1 MLPDGKRDTV
11 VPDSF
16 RIILA
21 KYLRHREAKSLA
33 PNGGECLSSTCG
45 LLRRAKIVAGEL
57 VSIGKETDRSWE
69 QGEDPSVL
77 DFKLN
82 EYGKQSKM
90 VIADRADRKRWVIL
104 GKRPVIRKSG
114 LSQTTVFAILKGET
128 VRRTT
133 LAIFTRAI
141 NG

>member
-1 MLPDGKRDTV
+1 MGTSPQREQHSGRTRDVAIPDIWAI
-11 VPDSF
+11 VPSF
-16 RIILA
+16 VLNSASGR
-21 KYLRHREAKSLA
+21 KSL
-33 PNGGECLSSTCG
+33 SRMVI
-45 LLRRAKIVAGEL
+45 RRLA
-57 VSIGKETDRSWE
+57 DRSWE

-82 EYGKQSKM
+82 EYGKQSKT
-90 VIADRADRKRWVIL
+90 VIADRADRKRWVKL

>member
-1 MLPDGKRDTV
+1 MVIR
-11 VPDSF
+11 
-16 RIILA
+16 RLA
-21 KYLRHREAKSLA
+21 
-33 PNGGECLSSTCG
+33 
-45 LLRRAKIVAGEL
+45 
-57 VSIGKETDRSWE
+57 DRSWE

-82 EYGKQSKM
+82 EYRKQLKT
-90 VIADRADRKRWVIL
+90 VIADRADRKRWVKL

>member
-1 MLPDGKRDTV
+1 
-11 VPDSF
+11 
-16 RIILA
+16 
-21 KYLRHREAKSLA
+21 
-33 PNGGECLSSTCG
+33 
-45 LLRRAKIVAGEL
+45 
-57 VSIGKETDRSWE
+57 
-69 QGEDPSVL
+69 
-77 DFKLN
+77 
-82 EYGKQSKM
+82 
-90 VIADRADRKRWVIL
+90 VIANRADRKRWVKL

>member
-1 MLPDGKRDTV
+1 M
-11 VPDSF
+11 
-16 RIILA
+16 
-21 KYLRHREAKSLA
+21 
-33 PNGGECLSSTCG
+33 SSRKT
-45 LLRRAKIVAGEL
+45 I
-57 VSIGKETDRSWE
+57 SWT

-82 EYGKQSKM
+82 EYGKQSKT
-90 VIADRADRKRWVIL
+90 VIADRADRKRWVKL